1 MNKIMKRSFYIFWIP
16 IIGFWFLL
24 LTIYINKE
32 FGDLKI
38 LPSILYFF
46 SSFLTI
52 FSIQNIISSSEYDVI
67 IKNAKARGLLTC
79 LLISSISILFDFF
92 YFDESKSLVPSF
104 VIIFSS
110 IIGLFLS
117 GLFDFS
123 QEQLNEKFLDRSSER
138 NFSIKSRERWVLYL
152 DKLEENFPASERVQN
167 EINRIRKILPYS
179 SFFRNKNAEN
189 ILEELSKIN
198 NEEQLISIIIKYVR

>member
-1 MNKIMKRSFYIFWIP
+1 MKRSFYIFWIP